1 MSDAE
6 LVAHLRHDGWKAP
19 LYEGDWR
26 ALRETID
33 AAAARIEEL
42 LAERDDLR
50 TSVISFGAP
59 WAVKHA
65 MDFGLP
71 RGTLY
76 AVHYDILARAG
87 ARMDDFTRA
96 AVLPAPPA
104 VAS

>member
-6 LVAHLRHDGWKAP
+6 LVARLARPGADI
-19 LYEGDWR
+19 ENWR
-26 ALRETID
+26 ALMT

-96 AVLPAPPA
+96 AVLPTPPA